1 MKSLSLFSL
10 LILIGDSFRSQFKF
24 AESGV
29 FIVLKFTT
37 VSRCIL
43 GDRRRGN
50 LEHRRRGGE
59 SVFVELWSL
68 ICRLRSKDPTQR
80 IHADRPTWLGRRG
93 GWKGGGKPPSQGL
106 QGAEPPGPNLFVR
119 AF

>member
-1 MKSLSLFSL
+1 MEKLYARVPFKAANSLY
-10 LILIGDSFRSQFKF
+10 I
-24 AESGV
+24 
-29 FIVLKFTT
+29 
-37 VSRCIL
+37 
-43 GDRRRGN
+43 
-50 LEHRRRGGE
+50 
-59 SVFVELWSL
+59 VELWSL

-80 IHADRPTWLGRRG
+80 IPADRPTWLGRRG